1 MSTTTVPYAFE
12 KEGFLPKWV
21 LADTLGLVVGVFVTP
36 FLFYGIENYFP
47 DYHILNEFL
56 LPLAWILAV
65 NMPTGFGE
73 QLVLKRHLKA
83 GLAWFR
89 VSAIGTV
96 LCALLCAI
104 LMITVW
110 YLKIDDYESL
120 STPASLILVILFIL
134 FLGLIPGLSQWRAL
148 REIVPH
154 ASLWIWVKSLVST
167 GVLVGSLFVL
177 VLCLLMGPAVGYGE
191 GEGGPLFWI
200 LFVFF
205 ILFLPT
211 LILGVASGAIYGA
224 VMRKLLKEPAAA
236 SPV

>member
-1 MSTTTVPYAFE
+1 MSTTTVPYTFE

-21 LADTLGLVVGVFVTP
+21 LADTLGLVVGVFVTL
-36 FLFYGIENYFP
+36 FLIYGIYNYFP
-47 DYHILNEFL
+47 DYLIFNNFL
-56 LPLAWILAV
+56 LPCVWVLAV

-110 YLKIDDYESL
+110 YLKIDDYEFL
-120 STPASLILVILFIL
+120 STPAGFICGILFIL
-134 FLGLIPGLSQWRAL
+134 FLGLIPGFLQWRAL
-148 REIVPH
+148 REIIPH

-167 GVLVGSLFVL
+167 GVLVGSLFL
-177 VLCLLMGPAVGYGE
+177 LLLCLAMGGAVGYGE
-191 GEGGPLFWI
+191 GEGGPVFWI

-224 VMRKLLKEPAAA
+224 VMQKLLNKPAAA
-236 SPV
+236 TPV